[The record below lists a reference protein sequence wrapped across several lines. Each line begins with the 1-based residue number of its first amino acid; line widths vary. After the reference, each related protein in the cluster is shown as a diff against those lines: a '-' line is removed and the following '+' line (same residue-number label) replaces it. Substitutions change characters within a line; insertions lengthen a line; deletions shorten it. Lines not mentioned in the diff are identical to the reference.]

1 MPTIEDFD
9 DDTDFDLPAPPPT
22 GGAAASSG
30 MPGMPSMSPEQ
41 MQAFQQM
48 MSQGGGGM
56 PGMGGSGGMG
66 GPSSTSPGAPTT
78 TSIGG
83 PPAAP
88 AETKEWIALYPIYF
102 DAKRSHKT
110 GERRVTW
117 AKSSLYPHSLGL
129 AKALQR
135 LGLRAI
141 HEPSKTHPRD
151 WENPGRVK
159 VRVFDE
165 DGNAVASVQGGG
177 KTLQNR
183 RQLLEVVAPVL
194 QQFCG
199 GAPPLELP
207 KREKKAPRVKSK
219 ANTEAGGVKK
229 GNKEAAKSSAS
240 SAAAKSTATTKAG
253 KPAST
258 STPATKDTAG
268 NASASTSKGP
278 HLPNAG
284 SSSRLAKLNRVH
296 LLRPHLPPAH
306 VRLPP
311 HSPALSANLLN
322 MDLNAAMG
330 GAPGGGAGALPGGA
344 GGAANPMGALGNMMG
359 NLGFGQEDEE
369 GEDGAGETEEEK
381 RKKAQND
388 PFKGI
393 GRRGRKRVVRV
404 GR

>member
-1 MPTIEDFD
+1 
-9 DDTDFDLPAPPPT
+9 
-22 GGAAASSG
+22 
-30 MPGMPSMSPEQ
+30 MSPEQ

-56 PGMGGSGGMG
+56 PGMGPGGMG
-66 GPSSTSPGAPTT
+66 GPPSTSSGVPST

-88 AETKEWIALYPIYF
+88 AETKEWISLYPIYF

-141 HEPSKTHPRD
+141 HEPGKTHPRD

-165 DGNAVASVQGGG
+165 DGKAVASVQG

-183 RQLLEVVAPVL
+183 RQLLEAVAPVL

-207 KREKKAPRVKSK
+207 KREKKAPRIKKKTS
-219 ANTEAGGVKK
+219 AEAGTAKK
-229 GNKEAAKSSAS
+229 GAKEAAKGSTSTAT
-240 SAAAKSTATTKAG
+240 AKSTAPKTG

-258 STPATKDTAG
+258 STSTASKDKDAAG

-306 VRLPP
+306 IRLPP

-330 GAPGGGAGALPGGA
+330 GAPGGGAGALPGGPGGA
-344 GGAANPMGALGNMMG
+344 GGAANPMGALGSMMG
-359 NLGFGQEDEE
+359 NLGFGQEDEQ
-369 GEDGAGETEEEK
+369 GEEEETEEEK